1 MNNSSDKI
9 LSMKVDYKQFTVE
22 LTEDEV
28 SDLRN
33 FSQELDTFY
42 THGSLALMLGL
53 INQILNQD

>member
-9 LSMKVDYKQFTVE
+9 LSMKVDNKQFTVK

-28 SDLRN
+28 SDLRD
-33 FSQELDTFY
+33 FSQELDTSMY
-42 THGSLALMLGL
+42 EDALMLGL